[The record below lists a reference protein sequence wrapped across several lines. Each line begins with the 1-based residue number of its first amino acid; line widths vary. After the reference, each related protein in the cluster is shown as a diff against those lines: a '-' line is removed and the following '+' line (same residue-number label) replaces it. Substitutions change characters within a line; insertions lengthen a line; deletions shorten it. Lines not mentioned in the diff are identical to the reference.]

1 MIRAILDPTPRRAEA
16 VSQLLV
22 FSRVSPA
29 QAEYVPK
36 VEQEGVVKRGWRVR
50 VVLPLCSLRGRVGP
64 VCLYRKLIEATKM
77 CVYASRSRAHP
88 FLVCVKGLVTRRCFW
103 RVRARVSRRMLEV
116 RALFGGCPSKLS
128 RCPVRVCVGGS
139 V

>member
-50 VVLPLCSLRGRVGP
+50 VVLLLCSLRGRVGP

-88 FLVCVKGLVTRRCFW
+88 FLVCVKGLVT
-103 RVRARVSRRMLEV
+103 
-116 RALFGGCPSKLS
+116 
-128 RCPVRVCVGGS
+128 
-139 V
+139 